1 MSLYAS
7 GIVRIIS
14 DMRLKTFDSG
24 SVVLNFAGGILEG
37 KDKDGEY
44 IENVMDV
51 EVWGENSA
59 NAIQKYCN
67 FKDCILVSGVVKML
81 TWLDKDT
88 GKDRRKHVL
97 SVQKFEFLPRP
108 TMDETHDAF

>member
-7 GIVRIIS
+7 GIIRIIS

-24 SVVLNFAGGILEG
+24 TVVLNFAGGIQEG
-37 KDKDGEY
+37 KDKNGEY
-44 IENVMDV
+44 IENVMDI

-67 FKDCILVSGVVKML
+67 VKDCIFVSGVIKMQ
-81 TWLDKDT
+81 TWQDNNT

-97 SVQKFEFLPRP
+97 SVQRFEFLPRASSA
-108 TMDETHDAF
+108 TDEVAF

>member
-7 GIVRIIS
+7 GIIRIIS

-24 SVVLNFAGGILEG
+24 TVVLNFAGGIIEG
-37 KDKDGEY
+37 KDKEGNY
-44 IENVMDV
+44 IENVMDI

-59 NAIQKYCN
+59 KAIQKYCN
-67 FKDCILVSGVVKML
+67 VKDCIFVSGVIKMQ
-81 TWLDKDT
+81 TWEDKDT

-97 SVQKFEFLPRP
+97 SVQRFEFLPRTAQNEEP
-108 TMDETHDAF
+108 AF

>member
-1 MSLYAS
+1 MSLYAT
-7 GIVRIIS
+7 GIIRIIS

-24 SVVLNFAGGILEG
+24 TVVLSFAGGIQEG
-37 KDKDGEY
+37 KDKNDEY

-67 FKDCILVSGVVKML
+67 VKDCIFVSGVIKMQK
-81 TWLDKDT
+81 WQDKDT
-88 GKDRRKHVL
+88 GKDRRKHIL
-97 SVQKFEFLPRP
+97 SVQRFEFLPRTTP
-108 TMDETHDAF
+108 TEEVAF

>member
-24 SVVLNFAGGILEG
+24 NVVLNFAGGILEG

-59 NAIQKYCN
+59 NAIQTYCN

-97 SVQKFEFLPRP
+97 SVQRFEFLPRP

>member
-67 FKDCILVSGVVKML
+67 FKDCILVSGVVKMQ
-81 TWLDKDT
+81 TWTDKDT

-97 SVQKFEFLPRP
+97 SVQRFEFLPRP
-108 TMDETHDAF
+108 KMDETHDAF

>member
-24 SVVLNFAGGILEG
+24 TVVLNFAGGIQEG
-37 KDKDGEY
+37 KDKNGEY
-44 IENVMDV
+44 IENVMDI

-59 NAIQKYCN
+59 NAIQKYCSV
-67 FKDCILVSGVVKML
+67 KDCIFVSGVIKMQ
-81 TWLDKDT
+81 TWQDTVT
-88 GKDRRKHVL
+88 GKDRRKHVF
-97 SVQKFEFLPRP
+97 SVQRFEFLPR
-108 TMDETHDAF
+108 TAQANDEVAF

>member
-7 GIVRIIS
+7 GIIRIIS

-24 SVVLNFAGGILEG
+24 TVVLNFAGGILEG
-37 KDKDGEY
+37 KDKNGEY
-44 IENVMDV
+44 IENVMDI

-67 FKDCILVSGVVKML
+67 FKDCIFVSGVIKMQ
-81 TWLDKDT
+81 TWQDKDT
-88 GKDRRKHVL
+88 GKDRRKHVF
-97 SVQKFEFLPRP
+97 SVQRFEFLPRAAQAS
-108 TMDETHDAF
+108 DEVAF

>member
-67 FKDCILVSGVVKML
+67 FKDCILVSGVVKMQ

-97 SVQKFEFLPRP
+97 SVQRFEFLPRP

>member
-7 GIVRIIS
+7 GIIRIIS

-24 SVVLNFAGGILEG
+24 TVVLNFAGGIQEG
-37 KDKDGEY
+37 KDKNGEY
-44 IENVMDV
+44 IENVMDI

-67 FKDCILVSGVVKML
+67 VKDCIFVSGVIKMQ
-81 TWLDKDT
+81 TWQDKDT
-88 GKDRRKHVL
+88 GKDRRKHIL
-97 SVQKFEFLPRP
+97 SVQRFEFLPRGAQAS
-108 TMDETHDAF
+108 DEVAF